1 MKVLFDTNV
10 LISYLLTPEGEGT
23 IATIIERGFA
33 GDYHFVVPDEV
44 ITELRNKLTDK
55 AWLAVRI
62 PQSTAEKFITALRE
76 IAIIPPQ
83 ITEPIP
89 EVGRDEKD
97 DYLFAYGTVA
107 GCDYLVSGDPGV
119 LSVEKIGHL
128 QIVSPAAFQK
138 IVFP

>member
-10 LISYLLTPEGEGT
+10 LISYLLTSEREGA

-33 GDYHFVVPDEV
+33 GDYHFVIPDEV
-44 ITELRNKLTDK
+44 ITELRKKLAEKD
-55 AWLAVRI
+55 WLAVRI
-62 PQSTAEKFITALRE
+62 PQSTAEKFITALHAV
-76 IAIIPPQ
+76 AIIPPR

-89 EVGRDEKD
+89 EVGRDIKD

-107 GCDYLVSGDPGV
+107 GCDYLVTGDPDV
-119 LSVEKIGHL
+119 LVIEKIGQL

-138 IVFP
+138 MLLP

>member
-10 LISYLLTPEGEGT
+10 LISYLLTSEVEGT

-33 GDYHFVVPDEV
+33 GDYDFIVPDEV
-44 ITELRNKLTDK
+44 ITELRRKLTEK
-55 AWLAVRI
+55 AWLAGRI
-62 PQSTAEKFITALRE
+62 PQSTAEKFITALRAV
-76 IAIIPPQ
+76 AIIPPP

-89 EVGRDEKD
+89 EVGRDVKD

-119 LSVEKIGHL
+119 LVVEKIRHL
-128 QIVSPAAFQK
+128 RIVSPAAFLK
-138 IVFP
+138 ILNS